1 MAKLAERRP
10 LHRIAFCR
18 LACKRH
24 TSYIFFLEDQG
35 SLPNE
40 ESGMDDILRGI

>member
-1 MAKLAERRP
+1 MAELAERRP
-10 LHRIAFCR
+10 LHSIAFRR

-24 TSYIFFLEDQG
+24 TSHLFFLEDQG

-40 ESGMDDILRGI
+40 ESSLDDILRGF